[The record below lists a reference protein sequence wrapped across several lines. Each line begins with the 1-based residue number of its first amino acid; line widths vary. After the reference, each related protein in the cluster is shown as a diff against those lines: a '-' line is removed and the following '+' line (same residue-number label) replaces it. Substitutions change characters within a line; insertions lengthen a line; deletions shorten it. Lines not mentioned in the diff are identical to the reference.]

1 MRSAARK
8 TGRACRCSVASKRPA
23 TWPGLA
29 GVETSERTLVE
40 MLQKLARYVSAD
52 LNIQW
57 LNGSLSG
64 NGPSERTASPHRQHR
79 VRLSGKRG
87 SRRRRGHARRRFKT
101 LFQTLN
107 SAADTY
113 ASVLAPTSNARK
125 KRSSVIFCS
134 LNVARSCR
142 SASPS
147 ACVIRC
153 SGTVRL
159 PRMLKWA
166 AGDCVVARAL
176 EFQI

>member
-87 SRRRRGHARRRFKT
+87 SRRRRGHARR
-101 LFQTLN
+101 TLN

-147 ACVIRC
+147 ACVMVSGLIFRC
-153 SGTVRL
+153 SG
-159 PRMLKWA
+159 
-166 AGDCVVARAL
+166 CVKRF
-176 EFQI
+176 FQTFSI